1 LISFKSNRGYYIQ
14 SNNDKIK
21 YSNSI
26 LNDFYFEK
34 KLGPYLAGLIE
45 GDGHIYVPS
54 TIRNAKGKKIAPSI
68 EIAFDIKDY
77 PLFEKIKDTLEGGY
91 IVLRKNNK
99 SGRLIIK
106 KKNVLLKLINLINGY
121 IWTPKIEAIHR
132 LIDWCNNENDNYQIQ
147 KLELDVSSIDK
158 NSWLSGF
165 IEADDSFYLK
175 WNENEK
181 SKSMPLRPI
190 YFIYY
195 LRLSQRQFY
204 TRIIDPNISESN
216 FKIMD
221 EIAKYLHTI
230 VISVYRKINKYEE
243 KGYLIRTDKL
253 ESKEK
258 MFSYFNNYPLFGYKY
273 FAQINLANIHDLIK
287 NSQHKTEKGKLKLI
301 KYTNLMKY
309 EFIRDT
315 WDHLNKF
322 YKI

>member
-1 LISFKSNRGYYIQ
+1 
-14 SNNDKIK
+14 
-21 YSNSI
+21 
-26 LNDFYFEK
+26 
-34 KLGPYLAGLIE
+34 
-45 GDGHIYVPS
+45 
-54 TIRNAKGKKIAPSI
+54 
-68 EIAFDIKDY
+68 
-77 PLFEKIKDTLEGGY
+77 
-91 IVLRKNNK
+91 
-99 SGRLIIK
+99 
-106 KKNVLLKLINLINGY
+106 
-121 IWTPKIEAIHR
+121 
-132 LIDWCNNENDNYQIQ
+132 
-147 KLELDVSSIDK
+147 
-158 NSWLSGF
+158 
-165 IEADDSFYLK
+165 
-175 WNENEK
+175 
-181 SKSMPLRPI
+181 MPLRPI

-309 EFIRDT
+309 ESIRDT
-315 WDHLNKF
+315 
-322 YKI
+322 